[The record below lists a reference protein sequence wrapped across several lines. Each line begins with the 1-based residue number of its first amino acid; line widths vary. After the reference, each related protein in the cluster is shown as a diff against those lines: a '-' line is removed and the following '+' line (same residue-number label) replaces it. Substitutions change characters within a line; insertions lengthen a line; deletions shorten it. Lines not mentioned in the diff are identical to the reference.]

1 MLFGKKK
8 RRIERILIVED
19 EPLVA
24 FDNEHFLQGEGF
36 EIVATVDSV
45 SDALRCIAEV
55 EEPIHLLMVDVGLA
69 DGNGIDVARAANEKG
84 IHVVFVT
91 GACPGNIDGL
101 ALGCLSKPY
110 QQRDLIG
117 VIDAVERVIEGKA
130 VKRLPASF
138 TLFGAAAA

>member
-24 FDNEHFLQGEGF
+24 FDNEHFLQSEGF
-36 EIVATVDSV
+36 DIVATVDSV
-45 SDALRCIAEV
+45 ADALRCLDEV
-55 EEPIHLLMVDVGLA
+55 EDPIHLLLVDIGLA
-69 DGNGIDVARAANEKG
+69 DGNGIDVARAASEKG

-91 GACPGNIDGL
+91 GTCPGNIEGL

-110 QQRDLIG
+110 PQRDLVTVINIVEK
-117 VIDAVERVIEGKA
+117 VIDGKS
-130 VKRLPASF
+130 VKRLPTSF
-138 TLFGAAAA
+138 TLFAPAAA

>member
-45 SDALRCIAEV
+45 ADALRCIAEV

-130 VKRLPASF
+130 VKRLPTSF

>member
-36 EIVATVDSV
+36 DIVATVDSV
-45 SDALRCIAEV
+45 ADALRCIAEV
-55 EEPIHLLMVDVGLA
+55 EEAIHLLLVDVGLA
-69 DGNGIDVARAANEKG
+69 DGNGIDVARAASEKG

-91 GACPGNIDGL
+91 GTCPGNIEGL

-110 QQRDLIG
+110 HQRDLIA
-117 VIDAVERVIEGKA
+117 VIDVVEKITQGKS
-130 VKRLPASF
+130 VKRMPGSF
-138 TLFGAAAA
+138 TLFAPAAA

>member
-24 FDNEHFLQGEGF
+24 FDNEHFLQSEGF
-36 EIVATVDSV
+36 DIVATVDSV
-45 SDALRCIAEV
+45 ADALRCIEEV
-55 EEPIHLLMVDVGLA
+55 EEPIHLLLVDIGLA
-69 DGNGIDVARAANEKG
+69 DGNGIDVARAASQKS

-110 QQRDLIG
+110 QQRDLIA
-117 VIDAVERVIEGKA
+117 VINAVEKVTEGKT
-130 VKRLPASF
+130 VKRLPSSF
-138 TLFGAAAA
+138 TLFAPAAA